1 MRIQTVILSLTLFL
15 FPLSAFAGSDHDHG
29 HSHAPITQLQ
39 AERAAS
45 DIVLQ
50 LAAKS
55 KIDASWET
63 VQINNSLKKKF
74 GNNLEWVISFENE
87 NISDPAKRTLY
98 IFLTLSG
105 EYLAAN
111 YTGD

>member
-15 FPLSAFAGSDHDHG
+15 FPLSILAGSGHDHD
-29 HSHAPITQLQ
+29 HSHAPVTQVQ
-39 AERAAS
+39 ADKVAS

-50 LAAKS
+50 LAEKS
-55 KIDASWET
+55 KIDASWKT
-63 VQINNSLKKKF
+63 VQINKSLKKKF
-74 GNNLEWVISFENE
+74 GNNLEWVISFNNE
-87 NISDPAKRTLY
+87 KISDPTKQTLY

>member
-1 MRIQTVILSLTLFL
+1 MNIQSIILSLTLFL
-15 FPLSAFAGSDHDHG
+15 FPLSAIAGSGHDHG
-29 HSHAPITQLQ
+29 HSHAPATQSQ
-39 AERAAS
+39 AEKVAS

-50 LAAKS
+50 LAEKS
-55 KIDASWET
+55 KIDASWKSVNIEK
-63 VQINNSLKKKF
+63 SLKKKF
-74 GNNLEWVISFENE
+74 GNSLEWVVSFKNDK
-87 NISDPAKRTLY
+87 ITDPAKQTLY

>member
-1 MRIQTVILSLTLFL
+1 MRIQTIILSLTLFL

-29 HSHAPITQLQ
+29 HGHTPVTQVQ
-39 AERAAS
+39 AEKVAN

-50 LAAKS
+50 LAEKN
-55 KIDASWET
+55 KIDASWKT
-63 VQINNSLKKKF
+63 IPVNKSLKKKY
-74 GNNLEWVISFENE
+74 GNNLEWVVSFNNE
-87 NISDPAKRTLY
+87 NISDSTKQTLY

>member
-1 MRIQTVILSLTLFL
+1 MRIQTVILSITLFL
-15 FPLSAFAGSDHDHG
+15 FPLSTLAGSGHDHG
-29 HSHAPITQLQ
+29 HSHAPVTQLQ
-39 AERAAS
+39 ADKVAS

-50 LAAKS
+50 LAEES
-55 KIDASWET
+55 KIDASWKT
-63 VQINNSLKKKF
+63 VQINKSLKKKF
-74 GNNLEWVISFENE
+74 GNNLEWVISFKNE
-87 NISDPAKRTLY
+87 NISDPAKQTLY